1 MNIKLRKKEIQEINC
16 LLRNLNVF
24 RMQMVHCGSL
34 TSKLARLSTTDVM
47 CQFRAAQI
55 LIRGP
60 TVTSLAYPLFN
71 LKIRWWR
78 TQELVT
84 YWRYRKCYTCVRSI
98 TKCHVRI
105 TRKIR
110 RRNKRLMLKSLRQ
123 RLVSWFKSVARSVK
137 IPTLDQSTIKL
148 KSDQTEIPTAL
159 IFDSRKKSARNCFT
173 LNSEVAN
180 PYLANEILQWEQ
192 ILWIW

>member
-34 TSKLARLSTTDVM
+34 TSKLAYR
-47 CQFRAAQI
+47 
-55 LIRGP
+55 
-60 TVTSLAYPLFN
+60 LFN
-71 LKIRWWR
+71 LQIRWWR
-78 TQELVT
+78 MLELVT
-84 YWRYRKCYTCVRSI
+84 YWRYRRCYTCVRSI
-98 TKCHVRI
+98 TRCHVRI

-173 LNSEVAN
+173 LNFEVAN